1 MKVTMFLC
9 SSHRS
14 DLSKSEVSIGEEIE
28 EGSIEGP
35 DISDKVISP
44 RLVNLILLSI
54 ELSPWAYCHFKGV
67 ICCFFWCFVFII

>member
-1 MKVTMFLC
+1 MKETMFLF

-35 DISDKVISP
+35 DISDKVRSP
-44 RLVNLILLSI
+44 LSV
-54 ELSPWAYCHFKGV
+54 SP
-67 ICCFFWCFVFII
+67 

>member
-1 MKVTMFLC
+1 MFLC

-35 DISDKVISP
+35 DISDKVINPPPPSP
-44 RLVNLILLSI
+44 RPPPSHIILLSFQ
-54 ELSPWAYCHFKGV
+54 LYF
-67 ICCFFWCFVFII
+67 

>member
-1 MKVTMFLC
+1 MFLC

-35 DISDKVISP
+35 DISDKVINPPPSSSVSHNLTVLSTVFLSP
-44 RLVNLILLSI
+44 RSL
-54 ELSPWAYCHFKGV
+54 
-67 ICCFFWCFVFII
+67 